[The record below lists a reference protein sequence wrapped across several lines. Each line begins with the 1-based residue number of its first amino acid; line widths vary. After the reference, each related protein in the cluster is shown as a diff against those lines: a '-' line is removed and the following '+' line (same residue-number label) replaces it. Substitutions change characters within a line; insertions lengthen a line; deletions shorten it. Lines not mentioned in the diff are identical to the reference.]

1 MPRLLFGLVALA
13 VAGCGGSESLMPL
26 RVGEKRNYIV
36 RFPFY
41 GTVEAVTVAGR
52 TSVAGVE
59 GFELQGNLGMS
70 RVAWKGG
77 SLVAE
82 VLNHSRFAP
91 ALPLMPASRKASWSG
106 TVHLLNSPF
115 PAEAKIEQAEVQDQ
129 LLGRALPGRKSVVR
143 LRVPDLNR
151 TITVESTFLYGIGLV
166 RQVQWSNGTQDIE
179 IRLLQEPGK
188 ES

>member
-1 MPRLLFGLVALA
+1 
-13 VAGCGGSESLMPL
+13 
-26 RVGEKRNYIV
+26 
-36 RFPFY
+36 
-41 GTVEAVTVAGR
+41 
-52 TSVAGVE
+52 
-59 GFELQGNLGMS
+59 
-70 RVAWKGG
+70 
-77 SLVAE
+77 VAE